1 MFHRYYIVSIA
12 LFLTLVIGISCLFA
26 LNSVFSQDEN
36 DDDGFFVVPE
46 DEFYDPENYALDKSV
61 LSPSPS
67 ESENLSKHTMNK
79 KNTEQF
85 IDSKNYSGFKFAV
98 VGDWGCTKDTAKT
111 VDLIQRQNP
120 DLVFSLGD
128 TSYGPDIKC
137 WKDIVKPISDKIKA
151 VIGNHDVMSP
161 NLLEEHLKAFGLDKP
176 YYSFDY
182 NNIHFLMMDSESSYL
197 PGADPT
203 FAGIEDSE
211 QYKFVENDLSQASKN
226 PYVKWII
233 VMSHRQFYSSHCGPH
248 DSCDPIKKWRDVY
261 HPLFERYGVDLL
273 FSGHAHN
280 YERTY
285 PLFYN
290 DMTPSQPIIVENGK
304 TDYKSP
310 KGMFQII
317 VGTGGIDHDPFS
329 NQEPF
334 VVYQQD
340 SSYGFLNIGIIDQE
354 NVLIGKYY
362 DNDGDIL
369 DEFKIS
375 T

>member
-1 MFHRYYIVSIA
+1 MMFNKSCILLIIILALVGVSSFIP
-12 LFLTLVIGISCLFA
+12 
-26 LNSVFSQDEN
+26 LNSISSQKEDSDE
-36 DDDGFFVVPE
+36 FFTVPE
-46 DEFYDPENYALDKSV
+46 DQFYDPKDYHGESSIFSELNDS
-61 LSPSPS
+61 SS
-67 ESENLSKHTMNK
+67 ESTFYKDNS
-79 KNTEQF
+79 EQLVNS
-85 IDSKNYSGFKFAV
+85 IEYSDFKFAV

-111 VDLIQRQNP
+111 VNSIQNQNP
-120 DLVFSLGD
+120 DLIFSLGD
-128 TSYGPDIKC
+128 TSYGANIKC
-137 WKDIVKPISDKIKA
+137 WAEIVKPISNKIKA

-161 NLLEEHLKAFGLDKP
+161 NLLAQHLKEFGLDKP

-182 NNIHFLMMDSESSYL
+182 NNIHILMMDSESSYL
-197 PGADPT
+197 PGSDPAFSDLENT
-203 FAGIEDSE
+203 D
-211 QYKFVENDLSQASKN
+211 QYRFVENDLSKASNN
-226 PYVKWII
+226 PAIKWII

-248 DSCDPIKKWRDVY
+248 NSCEPIKKWRDVY

-290 DMTPSQPIIVENGK
+290 GMNPSQPIIVEDGK

-317 VGTGGIDHDPFS
+317 VGTGGIDRDPFS

-340 SSYGFLNIGIIDQE
+340 ASYGFLNIDVIDQG

-369 DEFKIS
+369 DEFKI
-375 T
+375 TT

>member
-1 MFHRYYIVSIA
+1 MVFNRYYVVSITLLILIVGIFY
-12 LFLTLVIGISCLFA
+12 LFPFNSIS
-26 LNSVFSQDEN
+26 SQ

-46 DEFYDPENYALDKSV
+46 NEFYDPENYALDKS
-61 LSPSPS
+61 LSSPSS
-67 ESENLSKHTMNK
+67 ESENLSKHTMYKENAH
-79 KNTEQF
+79 QF
-85 IDSKNYSGFKFAV
+85 VNSKDDFDFAV

-111 VDLIQRQNP
+111 VDSIQNQNP
-120 DLVFSLGD
+120 DIVFSLGD
-128 TSYGPDIKC
+128 TSYEPNIKC
-137 WKDIVKPISDKIKA
+137 WTDIVSPISDSMKA

-161 NLLEEHLKAFGLDKP
+161 SLLEQHLKQYGLNKP
-176 YYSFDY
+176 YYSFNY

-197 PGADPT
+197 PGSDPT
-203 FAGIEDSE
+203 FGGIEDTE
-211 QYKFVENDLSQASKN
+211 QYRFVENDLAKASNN

-248 DSCDPIKKWRDVY
+248 DSCEPIKKWRDVY
-261 HPLFERYGVDLL
+261 HPLFEKYGVDLL

-290 DMTPSQPIIVENGK
+290 DMNPSQPIIAENGK

-317 VGTGGIDHDPFS
+317 VGTGGIDRDPFS

-340 SSYGFLNIGIIDQE
+340 SSYGFLNVDVIDQG
-354 NVLIGKYY
+354 NVLIGKYFG
-362 DNDGDIL
+362 NNGDVL